1 MDNLLNEVHQLREK
15 MQGILPAYTTSLKG
29 LPQLGEEFEGRF
41 WASCIE
47 TYLGKIKP
55 EYQKYQAQAKKAELW
70 GESVTLMA
78 DIFLKAGGME
88 PMPLPNSL
96 RIGVSISPSGEIAL
110 TLADDPHKPRDAVLV
125 TYEEFLAIAQRLKES
140 LLKGTIVPT
149 SEDEIPKLIYNL
161 ASSKK

>member
-29 LPQLGEEFEGRF
+29 LLQLGEEFEGRF

-47 TYLGKIKP
+47 TYLGKIKAN
-55 EYQKYQAQAKKAELW
+55 YQKYQAQAQK
-70 GESVTLMA
+70 VDLMGKFMTMGMNIA
-78 DIFLKAGGME
+78 LKTGGKE

-96 RIGVSISPSGEIAL
+96 QIGVSISPSGEIEPTL
-110 TLADDPHKPRDAVLV
+110 TDDPNKPPDAVLV